1 MRYYVRTVSVSY
13 LIWYRPGLETEHILI
28 KKKTMEAIQLIR
40 DFLQERTQTD
50 PTLVTPDA
58 RLETLGIDSFTLLE
72 LIFEF
77 EEQYGVSIP
86 NDTQTPETVQD
97 LLNLIA
103 RFRQQAE
110 AKPS

>member
-1 MRYYVRTVSVSY
+1 MRYYVRKVPVSHRR
-13 LIWYRPGLETEHILI
+13 WRRQALETEHLLI

-50 PTLVTPDA
+50 PALVTPDA

-77 EEQYGVSIP
+77 EEKYGVSIP

>member
-1 MRYYVRTVSVSY
+1 MAQTG
-13 LIWYRPGLETEHILI
+13 YRNRSPLI
-28 KKKTMEAIQLIR
+28 KKKIMEAIQLIR

-50 PTLVTPDA
+50 PALVTPDA

-77 EEQYGVSIP
+77 EEQYGASIP

-97 LLNLIA
+97 LLDLVD

-110 AKPS
+110 VKSS

>member
-1 MRYYVRTVSVSY
+1 VRYYVGAVPVSH
-13 LIWYRPGLETEHILI
+13 LTWCRPDIETDHLLI

-50 PTLVTPDA
+50 PALVTPDA

-97 LLNLIA
+97 LLELVA
-103 RFRQQAE
+103 RFSQQAE

>member
-1 MRYYVRTVSVSY
+1 
-13 LIWYRPGLETEHILI
+13 
-28 KKKTMEAIQLIR
+28 MEAIQLIR

-50 PTLVTPDA
+50 PALVAPEA
-58 RLETLGIDSFTLLE
+58 RLDTLGIDSFTLLE

-97 LLNLIA
+97 LLDLVE

-110 AKPS
+110 VKPS